1 MPPVKQNLAIYRGDK
16 FSFTFSIKDGNGNY
30 VPKTGYTPK
39 AEMRTTADDA
49 AVAAEF
55 TASLLDQTAAPGA
68 VNIMLTAAETAALAP
83 GKYVW
88 DIQLTND
95 GDAED
100 VTTYLYGD
108 VTVTGDVT
116 KP

>member
-1 MPPVKQNLAIYRGDK
+1 MPPVKQNLAIYRGDR
-16 FSFTFSIKDGNGNY
+16 FSFTFSIKDGAGNY
-30 VPKTGYTPK
+30 IDKTGYTPK

-55 TASLLDQTAAPGA
+55 TADLLDQTVAPGA
-68 VNIMLTAAETAALAP
+68 VTLSLTAAETAGLAA
-83 GKYVW
+83 GKYTW
-88 DIQLTND
+88 DVQLTNSTD
-95 GDAED
+95 PTD

-108 VTVTGDVT
+108 VTVTADVT